1 MFTTCFLSAST
12 QLSKDE
18 DEPTEHQRIHS
29 AHQTPGCFCA
39 LLQCRSVKSADHKSS
54 ELANLKRLL
63 LMIPFL
69 PFGFNRIMKLG
80 ENNIIDLF
88 WLQNLFVLQSPLI
101 TRTKSL

>member
-1 MFTTCFLSAST
+1 
-12 QLSKDE
+12 
-18 DEPTEHQRIHS
+18 
-29 AHQTPGCFCA
+29 
-39 LLQCRSVKSADHKSS
+39 
-54 ELANLKRLL
+54 
-63 LMIPFL
+63 MIPFL